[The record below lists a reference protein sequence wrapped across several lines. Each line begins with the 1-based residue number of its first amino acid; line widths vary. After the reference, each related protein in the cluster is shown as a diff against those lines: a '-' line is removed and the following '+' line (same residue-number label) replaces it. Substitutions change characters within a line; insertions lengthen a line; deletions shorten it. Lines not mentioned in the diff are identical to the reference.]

1 MAITLL
7 TPWMITT
14 INRHQRDPRGD
25 VEFGLF
31 GRHSRALLLAIQPM
45 ILAWAWKDAL
55 VTSLWKQLP
64 KVEPV
69 CAACNATAALRWV
82 RKPF

>member
-1 MAITLL
+1 
-7 TPWMITT
+7 MITT
-14 INRHQRDPRGD
+14 INQHQRGD
-25 VEFGLF
+25 IEFGLF

-69 CAACNATAALRWV
+69 CAACNATLC
-82 RKPF
+82 